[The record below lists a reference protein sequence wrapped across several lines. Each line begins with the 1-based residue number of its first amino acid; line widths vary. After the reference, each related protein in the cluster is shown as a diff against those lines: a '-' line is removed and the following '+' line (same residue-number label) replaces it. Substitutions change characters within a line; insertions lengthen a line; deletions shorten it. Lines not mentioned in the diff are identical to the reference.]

1 MSALTADAR
10 RDVEGRYSWY
20 ALALLTAAQGCHA
33 LDRAIIGLVLEPV
46 RLEFSLSD
54 SQLGVLAGLSYGLAF
69 ALAAVPMGML
79 VDRVNRKRLLAGAL
93 AAWSLLTAVCGLT
106 TSFLTLLLGRIAV
119 GAAESAGP
127 SAGMSLLADYFR
139 PKQRATAVGIW
150 YLSSA
155 LGIFGTYLV
164 GGYVAAHYGW
174 RAAFFV
180 AGAPGLVLAFVILA
194 TLKEPMRGRLDG
206 DVPKQPPCGPRQG
219 LAYVLRSPQLL
230 LCMAAITLMA
240 VAQAA
245 TLTWLTSFLVRGH
258 DFSLTSAGSAT
269 AVMMGVMAPAGSF
282 VIALLVDRGNRK
294 HGFSVRRVAIACL
307 LTSVISAVVGVAA
320 LLSQSTVVLLVL
332 LGVFTLLQGGHN
344 GSANSLLVGLAGPHV
359 RGFVLAILQVLTN
372 LVGWGLGP
380 LIVGVVSDRIG
391 GPLALQWALLS
402 VLIFH
407 LLAGAHFLFLA
418 RARPTA
424 PTATVPESI

>member
-1 MSALTADAR
+1 MMVDA
-10 RDVEGRYSWY
+10 GRQTDRYKWY

-46 RLEFSLSD
+46 RLEFDLSD

-69 ALAAVPMGML
+69 ALAAIPMGML

-93 AAWSLLTAVCGLT
+93 AAWSVLTAVCGLT
-106 TSFLTLLLGRIAV
+106 TSFLSLLVSRIAV

-139 PKQRATAVGIW
+139 PRQRATAVGIW

-180 AGAPGLVLAFVILA
+180 AGAPGLLLAGVILA
-194 TLKEPMRGRLDG
+194 TLKEPLRGLFD
-206 DVPKQPPCGPRQG
+206 DTAQKQAPCGPRQG
-219 LAYVLRSPQLL
+219 LAYVMRSPQLL
-230 LCMAAITLMA
+230 LCMGAITLMA

-245 TLTWLTSFLVRGH
+245 TLTWMTSFLVRGH
-258 DFSLTSAGSAT
+258 DFDLTRAGSAT
-269 AVMMGVMAPAGSF
+269 AVMMGVMAPVGSF
-282 VIALLVDRGNRK
+282 VVALLVDRGNRK
-294 HGFSVRRVAIACL
+294 LGFSVRRVASACV
-307 LTSVISAVVGVAA
+307 LTSLVSAFVGVAA
-320 LLSQSTVVLLVL
+320 LLSHSTVMLLSL

-359 RGFVLAILQVLTN
+359 RGFVLATLQVLTN

-391 GPLALQWALLS
+391 GPLALQWGLLS

-407 LLAGAHFLFLA
+407 LLASLHFFLLA
-418 RARPTA
+418 RTESIAHVA
-424 PTATVPESI
+424 SVPESQ